1 MFGNDNT
8 GNRESE
14 TRALNMD
21 DDFLTK
27 EQIRIQNEKED
38 LLKEFLGE
46 PEAAPRKSL
55 KELYSRVDSDSS
67 SETSKAGGSSEAAA
81 ADSSPDASEAGGSS
95 ESTAADSSSEVTAAA
110 SDGSSEAPKTDS
122 STEISASGSSESADI
137 SQDGSSPS
145 SETADSTQS
154 DIVSTSEPDSS
165 RSDAATATNTQND
178 AATSA
183 NTQTESDAAATD
195 SVSENA
201 VFTRFVP
208 LPKFGNGGMF
218 IPIVIMLTICGVIL
232 GHIRPVTYGIP
243 TIAWIRYTYIGLGV
257 ILLFIGILMFNQA
270 VSDAQLFTNIVMGK
284 LVTTGIYAKTRN
296 PMYGGILLICTS
308 VLFFSGNTFMYIL
321 PLVYWGILTI
331 LMKKYEEP
339 LLADRFGKEY
349 TDYMEATYRFVPLSK
364 SKMKEKGELIDKL
377 P

>member
-1 MFGNDNT
+1 
-8 GNRESE
+8 
-14 TRALNMD
+14 
-21 DDFLTK
+21 
-27 EQIRIQNEKED
+27 
-38 LLKEFLGE
+38 
-46 PEAAPRKSL
+46 
-55 KELYSRVDSDSS
+55 
-67 SETSKAGGSSEAAA
+67 
-81 ADSSPDASEAGGSS
+81 
-95 ESTAADSSSEVTAAA
+95 
-110 SDGSSEAPKTDS
+110 
-122 STEISASGSSESADI
+122 
-137 SQDGSSPS
+137 
-145 SETADSTQS
+145 
-154 DIVSTSEPDSS
+154 
-165 RSDAATATNTQND
+165 
-178 AATSA
+178 
-183 NTQTESDAAATD
+183 
-195 SVSENA
+195 
-201 VFTRFVP
+201 
-208 LPKFGNGGMF
+208 MF

>member
-8 GNRESE
+8 GNREPE

-67 SETSKAGGSSEAAA
+67 TETSKVG
-81 ADSSPDASEAGGSS
+81 DSS
-95 ESTAADSSSEVTAAA
+95 ESTAADSSTNVAA

-122 STEISASGSSESADI
+122 SSDISASGSSESADI

-154 DIVSTSEPDSS
+154 DNASTSEPDSS
-165 RSDAATATNTQND
+165 RSDATAAANIQNDTASSTNTQND
-178 AATSA
+178 ADT
-183 NTQTESDAAATD
+183 AATD